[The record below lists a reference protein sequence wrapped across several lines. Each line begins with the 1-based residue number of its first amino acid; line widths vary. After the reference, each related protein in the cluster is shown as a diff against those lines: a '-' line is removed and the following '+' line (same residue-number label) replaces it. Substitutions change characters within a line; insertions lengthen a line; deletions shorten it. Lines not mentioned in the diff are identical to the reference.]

1 MAVQKSSQR
10 PLKLQWR
17 PRANLDRQS
26 IAIYL
31 GIECG
36 NPEAALKAIA
46 TIDEAIEHIRLQP
59 NLGKRFRHERLRN
72 EYRMVQAHPY
82 TIFCR
87 ADDCCVT
94 IYRIMHQRQNISDYE
109 LIELIP

>member
-1 MAVQKSSQR
+1 MAVQKSPQR

-46 TIDEAIEHIRLQP
+46 AIDEAIERIRLQP
-59 NLGKRFRHERLRN
+59 NLGKRFRHERLQN
-72 EYRMVQAHPY
+72 EYHMVQANPY
-82 TIFCR
+82 TVFYR

-109 LIELIP
+109 LIELMP